1 MMMLEFVA
9 ALTDTAVQMNLC
21 YELGLKFLLKKYHL
35 RVCFLVIYYT
45 CMISC
50 IGGFVNIYLKVI
62 RKKIEQ
68 KISLCAE
75 TQRETVY
82 NALILKQDRIRE

>member
-1 MMMLEFVA
+1 MMMLGFVP

-21 YELGLKFLLKKYHL
+21 YELDLKLLIKNIIYKYS
-35 RVCFLVIYYT
+35 FLVVYYT

-62 RKKIEQ
+62 RKKIE
-68 KISLCAE
+68 
-75 TQRETVY
+75 
-82 NALILKQDRIRE
+82 

>member
-1 MMMLEFVA
+1 MMLGFVA
-9 ALTDTAVQMNLC
+9 ALADTAVQMNLC
-21 YELGLKFLLKKYHL
+21 YEFDLKFLLKNIALKYSL
-35 RVCFLVIYYT
+35 LVVYYT

-82 NALILKQDRIRE
+82 NALILEQDRIRE

>member
-1 MMMLEFVA
+1 MMLGFVA

-21 YELGLKFLLKKYHL
+21 YELGLKFAKKYRL
-35 RVCFLVIYYT
+35 RVQFLVVYYT

-50 IGGFVNIYLKVI
+50 IEGFVNIYLKVI

-82 NALILKQDRIRE
+82 NALILEQDRIRE